1 MSDLQPLSH
10 LTSAPVFEAD
20 FEMCELPGVAKIRV
34 QALRNRGM
42 NTPCADSQRLP
53 TLPNTA
59 LGGDPVVLWKAP
71 DEWLAYSQTL
81 SATRLL
87 EVLGTVSSSAPLVL
101 TDVSSASVVLELRGP
116 RAIDVLM
123 RDCTLDLEGDAVK
136 PGACA
141 QTALAQ
147 VNVMLQ
153 RSADG
158 RVWRLFVERSV
169 VLHVWDWLVETA
181 MVPSTSDARS

>member
-1 MSDLQPLSH
+1 MSELQPISP
-10 LTSAPVFEAD
+10 LTSAPVLERD
-20 FEMCELPGVAKIRV
+20 FQMSELPGVAKIRV
-34 QALRNRGM
+34 QVLRSRGM
-42 NTPCADSQRLP
+42 NTPCADPQRLP

-59 LGGDPVVLWKAP
+59 LGSNPVVLWKAP
-71 DEWLAYSQTL
+71 DDWLAYSQTL
-81 SATRLL
+81 SATQLL
-87 EVLGTVSSSAPLVL
+87 EVLRTVSSSAPLVM
-101 TDVSSASVVLELRGP
+101 TDVSAASVVLELRGA
-116 RAIDVLM
+116 RAIDILM

-158 RVWRLFVERSV
+158 SIWRLFVERSV
-169 VLHVWDWLVETA
+169 ASHVWDWLVQTA
-181 MVPSTSDARS
+181 KLS